1 MQETVMYRVQDLQ
14 EILNIGRDKAYS
26 LMKNRSFPAMRLGGR
41 YMVTQEAFFRWL
53 KSYEG
58 KEFKM

>member
-14 EILNIGRDKAYS
+14 EILHIGRDKAYS

-53 KSYEG
+53 KCYEG